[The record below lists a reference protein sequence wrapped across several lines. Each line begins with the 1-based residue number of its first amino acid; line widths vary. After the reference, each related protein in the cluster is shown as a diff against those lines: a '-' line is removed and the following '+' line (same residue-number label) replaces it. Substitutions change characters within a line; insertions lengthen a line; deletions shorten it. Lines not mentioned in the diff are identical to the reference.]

1 MEELTGDLILEQ
13 MRRDY
18 GRSAFGRLILLLLPA
33 AAMGVSAYLRGIKDP
48 VTIILAVL
56 TAAAL
61 IFFMFGLYRVIF
73 IEKHPLIQQFG
84 SAIAL
89 AGCIRAGGTFAIWH
103 TPPYRK
109 HQLIITEE
117 YIVCPEKV
125 QSYLALDKMGIQS

>member
-33 AAMGVSAYLRGIKDP
+33 AAMGASAYLRGIKDP

-61 IFFMFGLYRVIF
+61 IYFMFGLYRVIF

-89 AGCIRAGGTFAIWH
+89 AGCIRAGGPNTRRASRFRRRSL
-103 TPPYRK
+103 PPADLPDVGCSRSCRSP
-109 HQLIITEE
+109 T
-117 YIVCPEKV
+117 
-125 QSYLALDKMGIQS
+125 